1 MSTRPINALLIED
14 NPGDARLIR
23 DLLAESGGPGFHLE
37 WADSLS
43 SGLERLAN
51 NGIDVVLLDL
61 SLPESFGL
69 HTFVKTYTQAPDVP
83 IVVLA
88 GLDDETVAVEALRL
102 GAQDY
107 LVKGEAGGN
116 LLVHSMRHAI
126 GRHRLQRELDQTRQQ
141 KLEIKN
147 QFLSHVSHEL
157 RSPLTAIYQFVTILL
172 DGLAGDLSPEQR
184 EYLEI
189 GLRNVN
195 RLRNMIDELLE
206 ATRTETGK
214 LIVEP
219 RPISAAEPI
228 AETLDTFRESAEAKA
243 IALSADLPE
252 NLPPVYADPERVRQ
266 ILSNLVDNAIK
277 FTPEHGTVMIRAGVY
292 EDPGFLCVS
301 VADTGC
307 GISPEGVEMIFE
319 QFYQEAS
326 SQEGH
331 RKGLGL
337 GLYISKELV
346 SHHGGRI
353 WVESQLGVGS
363 TFSFLLPVFSL
374 EKLLH
379 PIITENDRLRDS
391 VALITIKL
399 RPGSGSSSRKI
410 GEVIHRQAR
419 EMLQRCIRPD
429 LDMVLPRMASAG
441 EGEIFLVVAC
451 TDSRGAEVVV
461 RRIREQI
468 GREFQAFDIH
478 LTVSA
483 TMVETPSQ
491 RENRPLE
498 QLVEDVVTRIGAL
511 TKAAQSEG
519 GDRHGQTENSDRG

>member
-23 DLLAESGGPGFHLE
+23 ELLAESGGPGFHLD

-43 SGLERLAN
+43 SGLKRLAN
-51 NGIDVVLLDL
+51 NEIDVVLLDL
-61 SLPESFGL
+61 SLQDSLGL
-69 HTFVKTYTQAPDVP
+69 PTFVKTYTQAPEVP

-126 GRHRLQRELDQTRQQ
+126 ERHRLQRELDQTRRQ

-189 GLRNVN
+189 GLRNAN
-195 RLRNMIDELLE
+195 RLRTMIDELLE

-228 AETLDTFRESAEAKA
+228 AETLDTFRASAEVKA
-243 IALSADLPE
+243 ITLSADLPE
-252 NLPPVYADPERVRQ
+252 NLPPVYADPERIRQ

-319 QFYQEAS
+319 QFYQEAN

-374 EKLLH
+374 AKLLY

-399 RPGSGSSSRKI
+399 RPGSGSSSRKV

-429 LDMVLPRMASAG
+429 LDMLLPRMASAG

-451 TDSRGAEVVV
+451 TDWRGAEVVA

-468 GREFQAFDIH
+468 GREFQAFDIN

-491 RENRPLE
+491 RENRPLK
-498 QLVEDVVTRIGAL
+498 QLVEDVATRIGAL
-511 TKAAQSEG
+511 TQAAQSEG